1 MSIRGL
7 LIQWASAR
15 KIQLN
20 VFVKN
25 KAGLIIISLEI
36 SSFSPLYSWKIA
48 ELVSS
53 NNHSLTEV
61 HIIKF
66 WRENNIIGYVYL
78 VFLAEYN
85 IGADPGRGAPGARPL
100 INDWCDWLDDKY
112 VILTLCSFNSSLH
125 YNEYSYMSLLSRSGS
140 CTNRH
145 RHIFLQQQKPLI
157 AVLHI
162 EVAARPYVMSKISYF
177 IVRTF
182 DVMYHAAHGTI
193 LINFDSEKRSY
204 IF

>member
-7 LIQWASAR
+7 LIQWASAK

-85 IGADPGRGAPGARPL
+85 TGADPGRGAPGARPL

-125 YNEYSYMSLLSRSGS
+125 YYEYSYMSLLSRSGS
-140 CTNRH
+140 CTNGIG
-145 RHIFLQQQKPLI
+145 IFSCNSNNLWLLFFILKSQQGPTSWVKYHTSL
-157 AVLHI
+157 
-162 EVAARPYVMSKISYF
+162 YVPSMWCIMPHMVQF
-177 IVRTF
+177 
-182 DVMYHAAHGTI
+182 
-193 LINFDSEKRSY
+193 
-204 IF
+204 